1 MTLFTWLLRLVI
13 FVFLVLF
20 ATQNTENVVI
30 NFVLGHQ
37 WQAPLVI
44 LLLGFFAG
52 GAMLGI
58 LSVLSLIFRQ
68 RREISRLKRALSREQ
83 AALAASKLPTA

>member
-1 MTLFTWLLRLVI
+1 MTVLTWFVRLVI

-20 ATQNTENVVI
+20 AMQNTENVVLHFI
-30 NFVLGHQ
+30 LGHQ

-52 GAMLGI
+52 GAVLGI
-58 LSVLSLIFRQ
+58 LSVLGLIFRQ
-68 RREISRLKRALSREQ
+68 RRQISSLKRELARQSASALPGQ
-83 AALAASKLPTA
+83 PVA

>member
-1 MTLFTWLLRLVI
+1 MTLLTWFVRLVI

-20 ATQNTENVVI
+20 AMQNTENVVLHFI
-30 NFVLGHQ
+30 LGHQ

-52 GAMLGI
+52 GAVLGI
-58 LSVLSLIFRQ
+58 LSVLGLIFRQ
-68 RREISRLKRALSREQ
+68 RRQISALKRDLARQNAKALPGQ
-83 AALAASKLPTA
+83 PAA

>member
-1 MTLFTWLLRLVI
+1 MTLLTWFVRLVI

-20 ATQNTENVVI
+20 AMQNTENVVLHFI
-30 NFVLGHQ
+30 LGHQ

-52 GAMLGI
+52 GAVLGI
-58 LSVLSLIFRQ
+58 LSVLGLIFRQ
-68 RREISRLKRALSREQ
+68 RRQISALKRDLARQSAKALPGQ
-83 AALAASKLPTA
+83 PAA